1 MDAQI
6 DEQSFDETLDLG
18 HILLVSNKNKLFAN
32 AINTAAAMRTG
43 IVRNGLK
50 LIEATSIKEH
60 SFPRS
65 NMAMWSKD
73 LNTASKARLVRTLR
87 DGDCLWIVVPA

>member
-1 MDAQI
+1 MSNTA
-6 DEQSFDETLDLG
+6 
-18 HILLVSNKNKLFAN
+18 NKNFAA

-50 LIEATSIKEH
+50 LVEATSVKEY

-65 NMAMWSKD
+65 DMAMWSQS
-73 LNTASKARLVRTLR
+73 LAAASKARLVRTLR